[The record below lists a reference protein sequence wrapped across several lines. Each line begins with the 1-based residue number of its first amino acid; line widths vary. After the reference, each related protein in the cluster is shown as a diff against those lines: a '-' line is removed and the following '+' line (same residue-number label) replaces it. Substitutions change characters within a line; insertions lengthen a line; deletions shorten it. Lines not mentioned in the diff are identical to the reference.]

1 MGSASVTPGAGSAVA
16 VPCPV
21 NWEATSAM
29 APAAVRKAKLLFGKF
44 TYFISQLK
52 GRERKRE
59 DRDRED

>member
-44 TYFISQLK
+44 
-52 GRERKRE
+52 REREKDRERE
-59 DRDRED
+59 D